1 MYLKGNKRQTEMTAQ
16 PKKYPQGFFKEK
28 PCRLCSTVFKPMAPS
43 HMYCSQEC
51 ADTALIEKYLQ
62 REYRINYS
70 EYMDMLKKQDEKCAI
85 CGGEGFK
92 MQDHHKIKLVI
103 DHCHSTGKVRGML
116 CHNCNRGLGLFQ
128 DSVEFLQQASSYL
141 QKTPVQ

>member
-1 MYLKGNKRQTEMTAQ
+1 MYLKGNKRQVEMTAE
-16 PKKYPQGFFKEK
+16 PRKYPQGFFKEK
-28 PCRLCSTVFKPMAPS
+28 PCRLCSISFKPMAPS

-62 REYRINYS
+62 REYKISYP
-70 EYMDMLKKQDEKCAI
+70 EYRDMLKSQEDKCAI

-92 MQDHHKIKLVI
+92 MQAHHKIKLVV
-103 DHCHSTGKVRGML
+103 DHCHKTGKVRGML

-128 DSVEFLQQASSYL
+128 DSVDFLQHASDYL
-141 QKTPVQ
+141 QKTTV